1 MSEVINSFVVGVMV
15 AQMSLFAVRCTS
27 RFCVGIACGIMDN
40 RVCLVCC
47 VM

>member
-1 MSEVINSFVVGVMV
+1 MSELINLFVVGVMV

-27 RFCVGIACGIMDN
+27 RVCVGTACGIMN
-40 RVCLVCC
+40 NVCPVCC